1 MTQREI
7 SETELAALIYACD
20 HTSKASAQLIARA
33 IIEKFRLTPREPQ
46 QQKADPANYVSRAST
61 R

>member
-33 IIEKFRLTPREPQ
+33 IIQRFRLTPREQPE
-46 QQKADPANYVSRAST
+46 KADPAALVSRAST